1 MARYS
6 LAGPTGD
13 NHDVIARDIL
23 LPASIAVGDVL
34 TVHSVGAY
42 SLSVASAFNGFP
54 APAVHFVETDRVLF
68 ARPL

>member
-1 MARYS
+1 M
-6 LAGPTGD
+6 AGPTGD

-23 LPASIAVGDVL
+23 LPAGIAVGDVL

-54 APAVHFVETDRVLF
+54 IPSVHFIETDLPEF
-68 ARPL
+68 ARGR